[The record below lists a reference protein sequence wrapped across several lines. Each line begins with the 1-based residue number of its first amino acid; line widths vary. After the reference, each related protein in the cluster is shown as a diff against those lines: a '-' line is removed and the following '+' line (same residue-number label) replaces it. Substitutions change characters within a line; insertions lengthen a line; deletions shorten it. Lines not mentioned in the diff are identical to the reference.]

1 MDIEKEVLEILKRT
15 EAVITDSHIVGT
27 SGRHMSVYIN
37 KDAIYPHTQETFE
50 LCRLFAEKVKDL
62 EIEAVVGPVIGGVI
76 LSQLVAYHLSILKN
90 KDILGLYAEKTPEGG
105 MTLISRRN
113 YDQLVKGKKVLVVE
127 DITNTGGSAKK
138 TVDAVKEVGGEVLA
152 VAVIVNRNPET
163 VTAEYMGAPFYPLC
177 IFKAENFD
185 ANNCPLCKAK
195 VPINTTIGHGK
206 KYLEAKGKM

>member
-1 MDIEKEVLEILKRT
+1 
-15 EAVITDSHIVGT
+15 
-27 SGRHMSVYIN
+27 
-37 KDAIYPHTQETFE
+37 
-50 LCRLFAEKVKDL
+50 
-62 EIEAVVGPVIGGVI
+62 
-76 LSQLVAYHLSILKN
+76 
-90 KDILGLYAEKTPEGG
+90 

>member
-90 KDILGLYAEKTPEGG
+90 KDILGLYAEKTPE
-105 MTLISRRN
+105 
-113 YDQLVKGKKVLVVE
+113 
-127 DITNTGGSAKK
+127 
-138 TVDAVKEVGGEVLA
+138 
-152 VAVIVNRNPET
+152 
-163 VTAEYMGAPFYPLC
+163 
-177 IFKAENFD
+177 
-185 ANNCPLCKAK
+185 
-195 VPINTTIGHGK
+195 
-206 KYLEAKGKM
+206 